1 MRDAFLW
8 IHGACGIIIFVLG
21 IIQAV
26 LPKRGLSHTLTGKLY
41 VFFWIPLIITGGYLG
56 SWIVLALGGLGFYSA
71 LTGWRY
77 AHAKKQLSLP
87 FDKFIVILGL
97 IMVITLGVGAV
108 FLFMIQSF
116 DFAIIMSVFTLIFGL
131 YVQVDVREV
140 LFGKSIRLRSRHKMY
155 WLFEHYG
162 RMYIS
167 MIAAF
172 SAFSAIQQPFSN
184 QIVNWL
190 WPTLAGTIILVILGK
205 HYDKKYNIVSKRS

>member
-1 MRDAFLW
+1 MRKSTKWAIVVIVAFG
-8 IHGACGIIIFVLG
+8 IVVGAMYVGLIPDYLNVARFYEEPTTPTE
-21 IIQAV
+21 ATAD
-26 LPKRGLSHTLTGKLY
+26 LPGTEVDL
-41 VFFWIPLIITGGYLG
+41 
-56 SWIVLALGGLGFYSA
+56 
-71 LTGWRY
+71 
-77 AHAKKQLSLP
+77 QLS
-87 FDKFIVILGL
+87 DYE
-97 IMVITLGVGAV
+97 
-108 FLFMIQSF
+108 
-116 DFAIIMSVFTLIFGL
+116 IFSL
-131 YVQVDVREV
+131 LEV